1 MLPEYVEE
9 QTRVSKW
16 SLIQVD
22 RRCYSVPSRLIGQT
36 VRVRR
41 YEEHLDVYVAGLLQ
55 ESMPR
60 LTGEKTH
67 AINYRH
73 IIEWLLR
80 KPGAFAEYRFRADL
94 FPSLVFRRAYDRLC
108 ETCPQRTA
116 DLEYLRILRQAA
128 TTMESEV
135 ERVLVELEGQG
146 LTPRWHMVM
155 EFWPQP
161 ALVLPALQ
169 PLHVDLACYDTL
181 IGDQEVSA

>member
-55 ESMPR
+55 ASMPR

-108 ETCPQRTA
+108 EKCPQRTA

-169 PLHVDLACYDTL
+169 PLQVDLACYDAL
-181 IGDQEVSA
+181 IGDQEVPA